1 MALRECA
8 HLFCS
13 SCIREHINQ
22 PGGTGAFCPN
32 CRQKKAFDAELVA
45 QPALEAAAN
54 HWRHARYVGRIFF
67 LLPYRELVSY
77 KTRPFLMKQWR
88 TIEALESNVLH
99 KNNKQLAAPSE
110 DGEALKE
117 KLEERA
123 KRRLR
128 PRKRAAVDDLDGE
141 HVDYRALDASTV
153 VLCPIC
159 QHEFDAATLNEHL
172 DRGCGLDDPHP
183 ASSSALSSTASS
195 KMDSWLRRPSM
206 THQPC
211 PKRLTRP
218 QYQLKSEKD
227 LRKMLEV
234 CL

>member
-1 MALRECA
+1 M
-8 HLFCS
+8 
-13 SCIREHINQ
+13 
-22 PGGTGAFCPN
+22 
-32 CRQKKAFDAELVA
+32 
-45 QPALEAAAN
+45 
-54 HWRHARYVGRIFF
+54 
-67 LLPYRELVSY
+67 
-77 KTRPFLMKQWR
+77 
-88 TIEALESNVLH
+88 LESNVLH

-110 DGEALKE
+110 DGEVLKE
-117 KLEERA
+117 EIEELA

-128 PRKRAAVDDLDGE
+128 PRKRAAVDDLDGGY
-141 HVDYRALDASTV
+141 VDYRALDASTV
-153 VLCPIC
+153 VQCPIC

-183 ASSSALSSTASS
+183 ASSSSALSSTASSS

-206 THQPC
+206 TQQPC